1 MFKSKGNRRY
11 GLFKGR
17 LRNRVGVLAAAG
29 LLASAPLTAAHADEI
44 SAPSVPTEQ
53 GIVGG
58 GGVGC
63 ATDESAPDTVG
74 SPRPQLTARVH
85 DEADVSPSPD
95 LRADFTVDSRNPD
108 GSWTPVADSLVPSTG
123 FMSDD
128 MLVTTVLSTTLAPG
142 TVYRMSA
149 ATWAYATDQTQYTA
163 SAATAFCYF
172 TVDPTAPLAPKI
184 SYGGPYSECTA
195 NSCVAAGGAGIP
207 GTFTFTPADG
217 DSPVVGYRFRFRTDS
232 AWTHVTGS
240 SVTITFAPPYRTFE
254 DLQVAARDTLGRYG
268 PNTIT
273 SFMVA

>member
-17 LRNRVGVLAAAG
+17 VMNRAGVLAAAG
-29 LLASAPLTAAHADEI
+29 LLASAPLTSAHADET

-53 GIVGG
+53 GIVRG

-63 ATDESAPDTVG
+63 AT
-74 SPRPQLTARVH
+74 
-85 DEADVSPSPD
+85 
-95 LRADFTVDSRNPD
+95 
-108 GSWTPVADSLVPSTG
+108 VPSTG
-123 FMSDD
+123 FVSDD
-128 MLVTTVLSTTLAPG
+128 MLVTTVLSTTLTPG

-149 ATWAYATDQTQYTA
+149 ATWAYATDQAQYTA
-163 SAATAFCYF
+163 SATTAFCYF

-195 NSCVAAGGAGIP
+195 NSCVAAGGAGVT
-207 GTFTFTPADG
+207 GTFTFAPADG

-232 AWTHVTGS
+232 TWTYVTGS

-268 PNTIT
+268 PDTIT

>member
-1 MFKSKGNRRY
+1 MFKSKGNRGY

-17 LRNRVGVLAAAG
+17 LMNRVGVLAAAG
-29 LLASAPLTAAHADEI
+29 LLALAPLTEAHAVET
-44 SAPSVPTEQ
+44 SAPSVPTGQ
-53 GIVGG
+53 GIVRG

-63 ATDESAPDTVG
+63 ATEESAPDTVG

-85 DEADVSPSPD
+85 DEADVSPSPN
-95 LRADFTVDSRNPD
+95 LRADFTIDSRNPD
-108 GSWTPVADSLVPSTG
+108 GSWTRVADSLVPSTG
-123 FMSDD
+123 FVSDD
-128 MLVTTVLSTTLAPG
+128 TRVTTALSTTLAPA

-149 ATWAYATDQTQYTA
+149 ATWAYATDQAQYAA
-163 SAATAFCYF
+163 SATTAFCYF

-195 NSCVAAGGAGIP
+195 NSCVAAGGAGVT
-207 GTFTFTPADG
+207 GTFSFAPGDG

-232 AWTHVTGS
+232 TWTYVTGS

-268 PNTIT
+268 PDTIT